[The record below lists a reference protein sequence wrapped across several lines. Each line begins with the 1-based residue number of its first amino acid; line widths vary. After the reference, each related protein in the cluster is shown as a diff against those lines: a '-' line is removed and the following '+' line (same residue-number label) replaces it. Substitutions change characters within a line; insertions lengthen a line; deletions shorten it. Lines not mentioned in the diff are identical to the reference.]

1 MMSLEEHKEFVKE
14 NKPLIDSIFVDL
26 DKWVDAKIDR
36 LVAGLKPS
44 LDLHTAALEKNAEA
58 STLLAMRLTDF
69 IEHQFHTTR

>member
-1 MMSLEEHKEFVKE
+1 MEANLQDNLMAAF
-14 NKPLIDSIFVDL
+14 NDWI
-26 DKWVDAKIDR
+26 DAKIDR
-36 LVAGLKPS
+36 LVDGLKPS